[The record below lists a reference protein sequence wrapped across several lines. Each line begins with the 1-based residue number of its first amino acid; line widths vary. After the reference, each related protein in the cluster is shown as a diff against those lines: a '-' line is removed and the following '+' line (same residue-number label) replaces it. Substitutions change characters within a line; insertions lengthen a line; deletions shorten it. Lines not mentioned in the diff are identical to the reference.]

1 MLCEGNTMPDMNL
14 EKYRSKIQTAYKAS
28 PFTKGIFP
36 EPEDAVKRF
45 ESRYAPIPAEY
56 RWLLLN
62 FGGCYLAEPWIFT
75 LKELEEAYPTF
86 QDAFV
91 DYMSEC
97 EHGPVFPIGGL
108 GDGSIVFL
116 DLESGRVQG
125 YNCDYSNLEE
135 IANSFSSLLLSLVE
149 QALEIGKLCGES

>member
-1 MLCEGNTMPDMNL
+1 MLCEGNTMHDMNL

-97 EHGPVFPIGGL
+97 EHGPVFPIGG
-108 GDGSIVFL
+108 
-116 DLESGRVQG
+116 
-125 YNCDYSNLEE
+125 
-135 IANSFSSLLLSLVE
+135 
-149 QALEIGKLCGES
+149 

>member
-1 MLCEGNTMPDMNL
+1 MHDMNL

-97 EHGPVFPIGGL
+97 EHRESTAIIIDAILFFIERQHPLFL
-108 GDGSIVFL
+108 IVYL
-116 DLESGRVQG
+116 RR
-125 YNCDYSNLEE
+125 
-135 IANSFSSLLLSLVE
+135 
-149 QALEIGKLCGES
+149 

>member
-1 MLCEGNTMPDMNL
+1 MHDMNL

-97 EHGPVFPIGGL
+97 EHGPVFPTVSYTHL
-108 GDGSIVFL
+108 TL
-116 DLESGRVQG
+116 PTK
-125 YNCDYSNLEE
+125 
-135 IANSFSSLLLSLVE
+135 A
-149 QALEIGKLCGES
+149 

>member
-1 MLCEGNTMPDMNL
+1 MLCEGNTMHDMNL

-125 YNCDYSNLEE
+125 YNCDYSD
-135 IANSFSSLLLSLVE
+135 
-149 QALEIGKLCGES
+149 GGDRK